1 MRKKPIELYK
11 NKEGYWDIYDDTY
24 DITIH
29 CTSQEE
35 QEKVEKALI
44 NSISQEEI
52 EKAYE
57 SILDVS
63 EGGYVDMEEVKFWFC
78 KWLGKEDKCVK
89 IAKKRIVTVK
99 KTCSRS
105 I

>member
-1 MRKKPIELYK
+1 MKDVIELYQK
-11 NKEGYWDIYDDTY
+11 PDGTFDIYDDTY

-35 QEKVEKALI
+35 QEKAEKALI

-78 KWLGKEDKCVK
+78 KWLGKEDEK
-89 IAKKRIVTVK
+89 
-99 KTCSRS
+99 
-105 I
+105 